1 MSINMGIEVSFP
13 FLVERPTGSHQ
24 SRSCHDTGKL
34 FLTAYLTFKRAFNTL
49 TLNALQTYS
58 MTHHM
63 LNNRSE
69 DLWLPGY
76 PAWRE

>member
-1 MSINMGIEVSFP
+1 MPHSPSCGELES
-13 FLVERPTGSHQ
+13 GSHD
-24 SRSCHDTGKL
+24 SRSCPDTGKL

-49 TLNALQTYS
+49 ALNALQTYA

-76 PAWRE
+76 PTWRE

>member
-1 MSINMGIEVSFP
+1 MVILQAWKS
-13 FLVERPTGSHQ
+13 RSHY
-24 SRSCHDTGKL
+24 SRSCPDAGKL

-58 MTHHM
+58 MTHYM

-69 DLWLPGY
+69 GLWLPGY